1 MIFGHTW
8 NFSQEK
14 KNETYIMVGGQELIF
29 DIKKSE
35 QLINLR
41 TLDDDDVEGIGQNLT
56 IEDKIKANVFANNPS
71 WLDKKIIAAALARK
85 INEWELTKLKELVI
99 NLKKIYTQ
107 GFTSNKATK
116 DAISLFA
123 KAQSGE
129 EKKIW
134 DIVNANSVKIN
145 DTDAKTWATIG
156 WEKVKDFQ
164 KNDNN
169 LENKPNKTAEEKAE
183 LDQKRKQ
190 LEQLD
195 KNSEPSNSKEP
206 TNWTPWIVGGLALV
220 GVLIISLTVWKFKKK
235 KVKL

>member
-1 MIFGHTW
+1 MINDFGHTW
-8 NFSQEK
+8 NFSPEK
-14 KNETYIMVGGQELIF
+14 KNETYITVGGQELIF

-56 IEDKIKANVFANNPS
+56 IEDKIKVNVFANNPS
-71 WLDKKIIAAALARK
+71 WLDKKIIAVALARK

-134 DIVNANSVKIN
+134 D
-145 DTDAKTWATIG
+145 
-156 WEKVKDFQ
+156 
-164 KNDNN
+164 NN

-183 LDQKRKQ
+183 LEQKRKQ